1 MVSPNAT
8 FQRRKEPRIG
18 VNIPVR
24 IWGIDAAGNRFE
36 EDVTAI
42 NFSGSGALLLD
53 VEPMTRSGDLMG
65 VAYKGAKARFRIVW
79 MRTFG
84 LHHKSRVAVQ
94 RLEKDR
100 CPWQELLPSQTPT
113 LETARTLGNTE
124 GEEKCGT
131 HSESHKNDTIGFGKA
146 CTQIRRWRRHKVDV
160 PIRVIVHGTSKTSL
174 FDGRGNELS
183 EGGMALTAG
192 LELRLGDRVEIEF
205 TPPYSGSPIRHRGI
219 VRNRTGYRYGIEFVT
234 DNNKEMEQME
244 RLLRVL
250 TSM

>member
-1 MVSPNAT
+1 MVSANAT
-8 FQRRKEPRIG
+8 FQSRKEPRIG
-18 VNIPVR
+18 ANIPVH

-36 EDVTAI
+36 EDVTAT
-42 NFSGSGALLLD
+42 NVSGSGALLLD
-53 VEPMTRSGDLMG
+53 VKSRTRSGDLMG
-65 VAYKGAKARFRIVW
+65 VAYKGVKARFRTVW

-100 CPWQELLPSQTPT
+100 CPWQELLPTQTPS
-113 LETARTLGNTE
+113 LVTARTLGNTE

-131 HSESHKNDTIGFGKA
+131 HTETHKNEAISLGEAF
-146 CTQIRRWRRHKVDV
+146 TQIRRWRRHKVDV

-192 LELRLGDRVEIEF
+192 VELRPGDRVDIEF
-205 TPPYSGSPIRHRGI
+205 TPPYSGLPLRQSGI
-219 VRNRTGYRYGIEFVT
+219 VRNRTGYRYGIEFIT
-234 DNNKEMEQME
+234 GNNSKW
-244 RLLRVL
+244 
-250 TSM
+250 SSWSGY